1 MLICFLNFMSNIY
14 IIRYKMEDT
23 VVKIATDLQ
32 NQKNETLEIHAAIK
46 LAKENAAAT
55 TIGRA
60 YKFKMR
66 TDANYKSLGDYICTD
81 LGRSLEYRT
90 KLPVHINKLYLYYC
104 KLGSKSFGYKLNKK
118 VASYAVK
125 QISNS
130 VFVNTSFASTDFTGI
145 KFKSCK
151 FISGIGKYLTGYS
164 KGMYVRKR
172 NLTSRHAKADKT
184 DAIMN
189 FEKSILANCLI
200 EESRFY
206 GVHFIDIKYGSVI
219 NDNTNLENDKFKR
232 SIEATRF
239 YRCVFN
245 STIHDR
251 DLQKDEVI
259 LSTIRTG
266 QKTDDKY
273 LMTFKE
279 ARTID
284 DWTNKRKKNLFDI
297 VRVEKKV
304 SPFLVYEESKFN
316 NATFGNNTRHINT
329 LYLNCEFNMR
339 FNNYAMASKIT
350 FDNIEFRNCQFNNSY
365 FEKCIFNHC
374 NFNMC
379 TFSNVSFFN
388 CNLAGRACVMH
399 KCVFTGGGG
408 FSQCHFSQSGNLL
421 NKLQF
426 DNECDL
432 TGVTFQL
439 NSMMGYAFNE
449 DAITISDTSRSK
461 PILKMNNCKFYKNI
475 LFGTSFDYCDLEGSS
490 FFGPEE
496 INWFGH
502 VLLSVNK
509 SYMLS
514 IYNRLRA
521 VSSNAKNIDFDEIE
535 LTAKDVSEIIKNN
548 TLLKNILNTKP
559 SHTQPPYAALTYIL
573 EESDYIQ
580 SGFPG
585 GSDEFIKTYD
595 ISPWDYMQA
604 PRHAS
609 VPLNSTPNNIL
620 YFVPATSFEG
630 ANIKTCNFQS
640 MQGFEGFDFTQL
652 AKYKLSPNNQE
663 KINLNAVNF
672 TDVNLTNANFEGANL
687 IGTIFQVAIV
697 NNANFE
703 DTITNEHTDFEN
715 TIGIATIL
723 NGDHIDFGELQNNA
737 NETHSRANLIINNRN
752 KYKEYYRD
760 YKNEDNIDFFYYN
773 DMHITY
779 HAPLMNYVNEN
790 YTDDVFN
797 KDDGP
802 ELLKK
807 FTDKFE
813 NSSYKIDRTWFELTI
828 INLVDDRHKEERRTK
843 PIPIVNLFALNKSI
857 SQILSGSTYT
867 QSAERNALQHFITLG
882 ITKRLN
888 WNKTQL
894 AKLKADLDII
904 IDEAFMKIA
913 TSYKPPLN
921 KAPDDAKE
929 NWCWLDLII
938 ESLLFLFS
946 CPAVYINSFFE
957 FYFNEVFNAHGV
969 GSRSCTLGMV
979 ERLVTIHSQTT
990 ESFIM
995 TMDVKPT
1002 RNNVKAIS
1010 EYNEIDTTIIDPQ
1023 ITVEFITNFNKPQF
1037 NDNMHVILSLKD
1049 EMLALSTEQFATITK
1064 SENAEARWRAAALY
1078 TPEKYAA
1085 EKDVENADKEMD
1097 ILQEKIYTLREEM
1110 KGAVKES
1117 KLSTKLD
1124 KYKLNKFLNL
1134 LKPNSTLP
1142 ENAEDD
1148 MGINLDFDIKAEW
1161 RDEFMVP
1168 AKVKVDNGEIETLDE
1183 LAKYYL
1189 IWMTNKILISNNI
1202 TDELIETIKKRGGNQ
1217 TKLLVT
1223 KLKEL
1228 DTFLKTN
1235 EIPQFKEAVIMMTSA
1250 KVTKEEL
1257 VEYFEGGSKSFFGGI
1272 RHRSAPTDTRKK
1284 NIKTTRSK
1292 LSNKT
1297 MSIRIST
1304 AQIDKIDTSIV
1315 KAFVKLPK
1323 DKISTAFNKAFVQTP
1338 AYIPRNMTIE
1348 YPAYRKIL
1356 KKRVLKIKGISKILA
1371 TNKDVVNNY
1380 IEKLKKSKQDKDIT
1394 MNLSNASGGSRK
1406 QFTKKQNRSS
1416 IKWRCRTSHTSLKKA
1431 TLKRRKKY
1439 SSKRK

>member
-55 TIGRA
+55 TIGTA

-164 KGMYVRKR
+164 KGMNVRKR
-172 NLTSRHAKADKT
+172 NLTSRHPKADKT

-251 DLQKDEVI
+251 GLQKDEVI

-329 LYLNCEFNMR
+329 LYLNCEFNTS
-339 FNNYAMASKIT
+339 FKKYALASKIS
-350 FDNIEFRNCQFNNSY
+350 FDNIEFRNCQFNDSY
-365 FEKCIFNHC
+365 FENCVFNHC

-379 TFSNVSFFN
+379 KFSNVLFLN

-432 TGVTFQL
+432 TGVIFQF
-439 NSMMGYAFNE
+439 NIMRGYAFNE
-449 DAITISDTSRSK
+449 DAITMPDTSHAK
-461 PILKMNNCKFYKNI
+461 PMLKMNNCKFYRNI

-490 FFGPEE
+490 FAGPEE

-514 IYNRLRA
+514 VYNRLRA
-521 VSSNAKNIDFDEIE
+521 VSSNAKMIDIDKTE

-548 TLLKNILNTKP
+548 TLLESVLNTKTGLA
-559 SHTQPPYAALTYIL
+559 SIKHSSAALTHIL
-573 EESDYIQ
+573 EESDYIR

-595 ISPWDYMQA
+595 ISPWDYI
-604 PRHAS
+604 
-609 VPLNSTPNNIL
+609 NSAGDNIL

-640 MQGFEGFDFTQL
+640 MQGFEGFDFTRL
-652 AKYKLSPNNQE
+652 AKYKLPPNNQPN
-663 KINLNAVNF
+663 INLNAVNF

-687 IGTIFQVAIV
+687 IGTIFQVAVV
-697 NNANFE
+697 NSANFKN
-703 DTITNEHTDFEN
+703 TIINEHTDFEN
-715 TIGIATIL
+715 TMGIATIL
-723 NGDHIDFGELQNNA
+723 NGDHINFGALQNNA

-752 KYKEYYRD
+752 KYKDYYSI
-760 YKNEDNIDFFYYN
+760 YKNEDKIDFFYYN
-773 DMHITY
+773 EMHNRY
-779 HAPLMNYVNEN
+779 HAKLMKFMKEN
-790 YTDDVFN
+790 YHDNDIN
-797 KDDGP
+797 P
-802 ELLKK
+802 EDYIIYHEK
-807 FTDKFE
+807 FAYNFGVDY
-813 NSSYKIDRTWFELTI
+813 NNIHDIWFELTI
-828 INLVDDRHKEERRTK
+828 SELHRDRNEEQTRTK
-843 PIPIVNLFALNKSI
+843 PLPIDNLFVLNYSVDE
-857 SQILSGSTYT
+857 ILSGSVAPHCN
-867 QSAERNALQHFITLG
+867 QALIDFITMG
-882 ITKRLN
+882 ITKRLH

-894 AKLKADLDII
+894 AKLKAELDII
-904 IDEAFMKIA
+904 IDQSFMKIA

-921 KAPDDAKE
+921 DAPIDAKE
-929 NWCWLDLII
+929 NWCWLDLIV

-979 ERLVTIHSQTT
+979 ERLVTIHSQTVET
-990 ESFIM
+990 FIM

-1023 ITVEFITNFNKPQF
+1023 ITVEFITNFNKPQLV
-1037 NDNMHVILSLKD
+1037 DNKHIMLLLRDEFKKLSS
-1049 EMLALSTEQFATITK
+1049 ERVTAITK
-1064 SENAEARWRAAALY
+1064 FENAEARWHAAELY

-1110 KGAVKES
+1110 KGAVNES
-1117 KLSTKLD
+1117 KLSTNMD

-1406 QFTKKQNRSS
+1406 KFTKKQNRSS